1 MIVLVMGVSGSGKST
16 IGLLLAQ
23 SLNWH
28 FSDADA
34 FHPPANIEKMS
45 RSIPLDDADRQP
57 WIEELQRAIDGW
69 LQEDKNVVLACS
81 ALKDRYRQLL
91 VRDRERMKVVYLKG
105 SFEAIEQRLRLRADH
120 FMKSDLLRSQFD
132 SLEEPQ
138 EGIYADV
145 TEPPATLVEN
155 IRTQLGI

>member
-1 MIVLVMGVSGSGKST
+1 MGVSGSGKST

-23 SLNWH
+23 SLHWH

-45 RSIPLDDADRQP
+45 RGIPLNDADRMP
-57 WIEELQRAIDGW
+57 WIEEMQQAIDRW

-81 ALKDRYRQLL
+81 ALKESYRQLL
-91 VRDRERMKVVYLKG
+91 LRDRERMKLVYLKG
-105 SFEAIEQRLRLRADH
+105 SFEEIEQRLGLRENH
-120 FMKSDLLRSQFD
+120 FMKSDLLRSQFE

-138 EGIYADV
+138 EAIVADV
-145 TEPPATLVEN
+145 TEAPAILVEN
-155 IRTQLGI
+155 IKIRLAKDLGD